1 MHIII
6 CYLSVLTCL
15 IVLKDSAS
23 FSGVSFR
30 FIQDIIR
37 FPFPFCSSVLVSL
50 FGLVLE
56 SIFRSG
62 FLMRVIFVFG
72 VEVEV
77 VDIARCGVRLV
88 RDWMMVGARSLMV
101 GFTVRTSTVNSVS
114 DREVVKGVLLFFEL
128 ALADLLDLT
137 ASIVDGREADGIV
150 REG

>member
-6 CYLSVLTCL
+6 CYLSCLTCL
-15 IVLKDSAS
+15 IVLKESAS
-23 FSGVSFR
+23 FSGVSFQ
-30 FIQDIIR
+30 FTQDIIR

-62 FLMRVIFVFG
+62 FLVRVIFVFG
-72 VEVEV
+72 VVVEV
-77 VDIARCGVRLV
+77 VDIAWCGVCLV
-88 RDWMMVGARSLMV
+88 LDGMMVGARSFMV

-128 ALADLLDLT
+128 VLADISDLT
-137 ASIVDGREADGIV
+137 ASIVDGREADVIV
-150 REG
+150 HEG